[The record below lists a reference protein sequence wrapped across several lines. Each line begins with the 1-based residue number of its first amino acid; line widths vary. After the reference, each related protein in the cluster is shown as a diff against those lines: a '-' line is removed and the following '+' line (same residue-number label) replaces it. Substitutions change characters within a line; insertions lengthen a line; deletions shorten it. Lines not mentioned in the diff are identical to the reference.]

1 MEVDDA
7 VAVPNRDLIMLEL
20 ESKNVKNK
28 QMI

>member
-1 MEVDDA
+1 MEVEDA